1 VPEARPLKGGWK
13 LHGKNY
19 REQKGMFYNKKFAPG
34 APNPKVARFTT
45 GKSRSDYDYLFKLV
59 SDGRVQIRHNALE
72 AARVAASKKVA
83 LLGEEN
89 FFLVVKTY
97 PHLVLRENKMIAT
110 AGADRLQE
118 GMRKAFGKPIG
129 LAARVGIGDAVL
141 ELSLKA
147 ENLEMGKK
155 AMWAAGTKLPM
166 KTHTEI
172 VEIQKPIIQ

>member
-1 VPEARPLKGGWK
+1 M
-13 LHGKNY
+13 HGSNY
-19 REQKGMFYNKKFAPG
+19 RQQKGMFYNKKFAPG
-34 APNPKVARFTT
+34 APNPKVARFST
-45 GKSRSDYDYLFKLV
+45 GKYRPDYDFMFKLI
-59 SDGRVQIRHNALE
+59 SDGKVQIRHNSLE

-83 LLGEEN
+83 LVGEEN
-89 FFLVVKTY
+89 FLLRVVTY

-129 LAARVGIGDAVL
+129 LAARVMIGSVVL

-147 ENLEMGKK
+147 ENFEKGKQ
-155 AMWAAGTKLPM
+155 AMWAAATKLPM

-172 VEIQKPIIQ
+172 VKLEQPQAA